1 MVGAVVQR
9 ENASFARMRS
19 GVQFPSAPPYK
30 GQFKRNYRIGATSI
44 ALKVT

>member
-19 GVQFPSAPPYK
+19 GVQSPSAPPHI
-30 GQFKRNYRIGATSI
+30 GQIQEI
-44 ALKVT
+44 AELERLLYTLK

>member
-19 GVQFPSAPPYK
+19 GVQFPSAPPPLIITDVVSFLNQK
-30 GQFKRNYRIGATSI
+30 M
-44 ALKVT
+44 LKQ